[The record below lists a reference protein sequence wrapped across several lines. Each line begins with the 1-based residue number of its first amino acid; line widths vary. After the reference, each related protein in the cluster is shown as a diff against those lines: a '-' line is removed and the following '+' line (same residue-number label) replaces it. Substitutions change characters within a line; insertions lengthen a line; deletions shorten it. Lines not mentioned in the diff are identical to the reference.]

1 MNKESKNIL
10 IIDDSISIRNFI
22 RGILEQ
28 SGYKI
33 YEACDG
39 EEGIELFK
47 SMGNIDLVIT
57 DVYMPKKTGIEVVI
71 ELGKE
76 YKNTKMIVLSDGG
89 KYNFIDELGL
99 CEAFGAICFMK
110 KEFVKDSL
118 VELVNRVL
126 R

>member
-22 RGILEQ
+22 RSILEQ
-28 SGYKI
+28 AGYRV

-47 SMGNIDLVIT
+47 SMGNVDLVIT
-57 DVYMPKKTGIEVVI
+57 DVYMPKKTGIDVII
-71 ELGKE
+71 ELGKD
-76 YKNTKMIVLSDGG
+76 YKDTKIIVLSDGG
-89 KYNFIDELGL
+89 KYNFSDELGL
-99 CEAFGAICFMK
+99 CESFGAICFMK
-110 KEFVKDSL
+110 KELVKDCL

-126 R
+126 I